1 MSRFIQTLSREL
13 FAFDQT
19 ETRGDRIYFRILELF
34 IVAYAVWYCWDWGV
48 YMQENITSVLL
59 PLGLAQYIDVSFMF
73 NHYLGP
79 VNAVFV
85 AVLGLVGFFRLW
97 RPAYLLTLLAFHLQ
111 YVARYSL
118 GEISHGSNL
127 IGMGVLGLGLA
138 LIIFRSESHRQRFTL
153 GFLYFF
159 IGLGYTSAAF
169 CKMIGTGITWPD
181 GHHLLLWIAERK
193 VDTIAKLGAFEPS
206 ILQELVLQDFRFGTL
221 FLLVGLVT
229 ESISFLMWWRKYRY
243 VVIML
248 VVGMHIGI
256 VLTMNIFFHAST
268 YLLLL
273 LGIPWNR
280 VIDRILEW
288 VPAFPASSLTT
299 TSSHE
304 SV

>member
-1 MSRFIQTLSREL
+1 MRRFIQTLSHEL
-13 FAFDQT
+13 FAFDRT
-19 ETRGDRIYFRILELF
+19 ETRGDRIYFRMLELF

-48 YMQENITSVLL
+48 YMQANITSVLL
-59 PLGLAQYIDVSFMF
+59 PLGLAQYIDISFMF
-73 NHYLGP
+73 DHYLGP
-79 VNAVFV
+79 ANAALV

-97 RPAYLLTLLAFHLQ
+97 RPAYLLALLAFHLQ

-138 LIIFRSESHRQRFTL
+138 LLVFRSEFHRQRFTL

-181 GHHLLLWIAERK
+181 GHHLLMWIAERK
-193 VDTIAKLGAFEPS
+193 VDTIAKFGAFEPS
-206 ILQELVLQDFRFGTL
+206 ILQELVLQDVRFGTL
-221 FLLVGLVT
+221 FLLIGLLT
-229 ESISFLMWWRKYRY
+229 EFISFLMWWRKYRY
-243 VVIML
+243 VVVML

-288 VPAFPASSLTT
+288 VPALPAPSLTPP
-299 TSSHE
+299 SPRE
-304 SV
+304 PA